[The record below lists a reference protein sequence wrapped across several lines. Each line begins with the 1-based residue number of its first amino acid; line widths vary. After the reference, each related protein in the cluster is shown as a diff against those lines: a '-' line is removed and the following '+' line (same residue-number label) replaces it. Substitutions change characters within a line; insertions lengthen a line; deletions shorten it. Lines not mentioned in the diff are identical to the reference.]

1 MVKSF
6 KPYDHRISAKLPEW
20 RACYKQKRNNKSPRD
35 NFPFARIH
43 SYAMSPR
50 MVTIYGIQKRKKK
63 FWYNPNSGILWTMVW
78 ERSNKRDWD
87 LHLKDGLFKSFY
99 LCTHRHCLPDVST
112 NQFTCHAI
120 FTNWNSPHMQACVAI
135 ILPCSFSKV
144 THPKFA
150 SYCLS
155 DYDPFTIRFVCT
167 LSERL
172 KTIMGLIC
180 RVKYFSINGF
190 MTCKIIFVIFFLLK
204 KCLDT
209 ILSVYWKNR
218 LILLIFKTWEINS
231 AHLKL
236 KGSIALIG

>member
-1 MVKSF
+1 
-6 KPYDHRISAKLPEW
+6 
-20 RACYKQKRNNKSPRD
+20 
-35 NFPFARIH
+35 
-43 SYAMSPR
+43 
-50 MVTIYGIQKRKKK
+50 
-63 FWYNPNSGILWTMVW
+63 MVW

-87 LHLKDGLFKSFY
+87 LHLKDGLFRSLY
-99 LCTHRHCLPDVST
+99 LCTHCHCLPDVST
-112 NQFTCHAI
+112 NRFTCHAI
-120 FTNWNSPHMQACVAI
+120 FTNWNSPHMQAYVAI

-144 THPKFA
+144 THPK
-150 SYCLS
+150 
-155 DYDPFTIRFVCT
+155 FTIRFVCT